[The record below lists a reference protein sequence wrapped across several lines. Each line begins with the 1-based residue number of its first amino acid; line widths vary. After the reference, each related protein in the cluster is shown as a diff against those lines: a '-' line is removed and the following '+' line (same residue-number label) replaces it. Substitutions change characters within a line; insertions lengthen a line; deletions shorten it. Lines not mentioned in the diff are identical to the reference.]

1 MRFYLLFCGV
11 FICVACT
18 ARMADTAD
26 RVADT
31 ADLPGRIDS
40 RQFDPSTLLWYSAPA
55 SNWEAALPVGNGRLG
70 AMVFGRAEEERIQLN
85 EDTYW
90 TGGPYSTVV
99 KGGYQMLPEVRSLVF
114 AGKYLEAQTVFGRYL
129 MGYPVEQQKYQCLG
143 NLHLFFSGQSN
154 ISGYKRWLDLETGI
168 AGVQYMAGGVRF
180 RREVFASFP
189 DQVIVIRLT
198 AAFLS
203 PPGFGVSATKRTPIT
218 PRTIFAWTGQRMAWC
233 LRASLRTI
241 WGWRVSCVMRRA

>member
-143 NLHLFFSGQSN
+143 NLHLFFPGSRTFPVTNGGLTSKRALPVFNIWQEASGS
-154 ISGYKRWLDLETGI
+154 
-168 AGVQYMAGGVRF
+168 AGKFLPLF
-180 RREVFASFP
+180 RTR
-189 DQVIVIRLT
+189 
-198 AAFLS
+198 
-203 PPGFGVSATKRTPIT
+203 
-218 PRTIFAWTGQRMAWC
+218 
-233 LRASLRTI
+233 
-241 WGWRVSCVMRRA
+241 